1 MQEQIPDGPT
11 VLIDRLSG
19 LVLLAA
25 AILVFL
31 AETVGGAVYSL
42 TAGGAIVCY
51 LALVTPGARWSRQV
65 FVATGAALFA
75 IAILTRPDWP
85 AMTARALASASFV
98 AAFFIAVGW
107 LRNAA
112 GTSPTI
118 ERGGR
123 FLAEQPPGRRYFTL
137 TIGGQLFSLVLLYGA
152 ISLLGSLAE
161 SSARREPNA
170 EIRAIRTR
178 RMLLAI
184 QRGLV
189 ATLCWS
195 PLTFSMAV
203 STSLVPGSSWTGAVG
218 PCLVS
223 GLILAG
229 LGWSLDT
236 IFKPKLSG
244 PRPPPQRPDGSW
256 GDLRPLLLLLVLLL
270 GGVGAL
276 QAMTGLRVVYVVMVL
291 VPVLSLAWI
300 ALQWRGE
307 PGGPLIHAGRR
318 AAGYITGDL
327 AGYRGELV
335 LLVMAGFIGTL
346 GSGLLA
352 PLVGQ
357 AGIDLAAIPAWAL
370 LVGLVW
376 VVPVAGQ
383 LGMNPILSVSLL
395 APLLPHADALGISP
409 NAIILALTGGW
420 ALSGASSPFTA
431 TTLLVGAL
439 GRVSALHVGWKWN
452 GAFTL
457 IGGLLLSLWVAFAT
471 GL

>member
-1 MQEQIPDGPT
+1 
-11 VLIDRLSG
+11 LIDRLSG
-19 LVLLAA
+19 LLLFAT

-31 AETVGGAVYSL
+31 AEATGGHAFSLAAGAAVVLY
-42 TAGGAIVCY
+42 V
-51 LALVTPGARWSRQV
+51 ALVTPVVRWSRQV
-65 FVATGAALFA
+65 FVATGVALVAAA
-75 IAILTRPDWP
+75 ALTRPDWP
-85 AMTARALASASFV
+85 ALAARGLASASFV

-112 GTSPTI
+112 GTSAVI
-118 ERGGR
+118 ERSGR
-123 FLAEQPPGRRYFTL
+123 FLAEQPPGRRYLALTL
-137 TIGGQLFSLVLLYGA
+137 GGQLFGLVLLYGA

-161 SSARREPNA
+161 SSARREANA

-178 RMLLAI
+178 RMLLAV
-184 QRGLV
+184 QRGFV

-203 STSLVPGSSWTGAVG
+203 STSIVPGSSWTGAVAM
-218 PCLVS
+218 CAVS
-223 GLILAG
+223 GLIVAV
-229 LGWSLDT
+229 LGWGLDT
-236 IFKPKLSG
+236 IFKPRLSG
-244 PRPPPQRPDGSW
+244 PRPPQRPPEGSW
-256 GDLRPLLLLLVLLL
+256 WELWPLLHLLALLM

-276 QAMTGLRVVYVVMVL
+276 QAATGLRAVYVVMVF
-291 VPVLSLAWI
+291 VPALSLAWI

-307 PGGPLIHAGRR
+307 RGGPLAHAGRR
-318 AAGYITGDL
+318 AVGYVITDL
-327 AGYRGELV
+327 AGYRSEIV

-352 PLVGQ
+352 PLVAG

-376 VVPVAGQ
+376 LVPITGQ

-395 APLLPHADALGISP
+395 APLLPHAADLGVSP
-409 NAIILALTGGW
+409 NAIILAITAGW

-452 GAFTL
+452 GAYTL
-457 IGGLLLSLWVAFAT
+457 LGGLLLSLWVAVASR
-471 GL
+471 L

>member
-1 MQEQIPDGPT
+1 
-11 VLIDRLSG
+11 LIDRLSG
-19 LVLLAA
+19 LLLFAT

-31 AETVGGAVYSL
+31 AEATGGHAFSLAAGAAVVLY
-42 TAGGAIVCY
+42 V
-51 LALVTPGARWSRQV
+51 ALVTPVVRWSRQV
-65 FVATGAALFA
+65 FVATGVALVAAA
-75 IAILTRPDWP
+75 ALTRPDWP
-85 AMTARALASASFV
+85 ALAARGLASASFV

-112 GTSPTI
+112 GTSAVI
-118 ERGGR
+118 ERSGR
-123 FLAEQPPGRRYFTL
+123 FLAEQPPGRRYLALTL
-137 TIGGQLFSLVLLYGA
+137 GGQLFGLVLLYGA

-161 SSARREPNA
+161 SSARREANA

-178 RMLLAI
+178 RMLLAV
-184 QRGLV
+184 QRGFV

-203 STSLVPGSSWTGAVG
+203 STSIVPGSSWTGAVG
-218 PCLVS
+218 MCAVS
-223 GLILAG
+223 GLIVAV
-229 LGWSLDT
+229 LGWGLDT
-236 IFKPKLSG
+236 IFKPRLSG
-244 PRPPPQRPDGSW
+244 PRPPQRPPEGSW
-256 GDLRPLLLLLVLLL
+256 WELWPLLLLLALLM

-276 QAMTGLRVVYVVMVL
+276 QAATGLRAVYVVMVF
-291 VPVLSLAWI
+291 VPALSLAWI

-307 PGGPLIHAGRR
+307 RGGPLAHAGRR
-318 AAGYITGDL
+318 AVGYVITDL
-327 AGYRGELV
+327 AGYRSEIV

-352 PLVGQ
+352 PLVAG

-376 VVPVAGQ
+376 LVPITGQ

-395 APLLPHADALGISP
+395 APLLPHAADLGVSP
-409 NAIILALTGGW
+409 NAIILAITAGW

-452 GAFTL
+452 GAYTL
-457 IGGLLLSLWVAFAT
+457 LGGLLLSLWVAVASH
-471 GL
+471 L

>member
-1 MQEQIPDGPT
+1 MPDGPT
-11 VLIDRLSG
+11 ALIDRLSG
-19 LVLLAA
+19 SLLVATL
-25 AILVFL
+25 ILVFL
-31 AETVGGAVYSL
+31 DEVLGGPVYSL
-42 TAGGAIVCY
+42 AAGAAVVLY
-51 LALVTPGARWSRQV
+51 LALVSPGLHWSRQL

-75 IAILTRPDWP
+75 TAALTRPDWP
-85 AMTARALASASFV
+85 AMTGRALASASFV

-112 GTSPTI
+112 GTSRVI
-118 ERGGR
+118 ERSGR
-123 FLAEQPPGRRYFTL
+123 FLAEQPPGRRYLAL
-137 TIGGQLFSLVLLYGA
+137 TVGGQLFGLVLLYGA
-152 ISLLGSLAE
+152 ISLLGGLAE

-178 RMLLAI
+178 RMLLAV
-184 QRGLV
+184 QRGFV
-189 ATLCWS
+189 TTLCWS

-218 PCLVS
+218 LCVVS
-223 GLILAG
+223 GVILGG
-229 LGWSLDT
+229 LGWGMDT
-236 IFKPKLSG
+236 LFKPKLSG
-244 PRPPPQRPDGSW
+244 PRPPPRPPEGSW
-256 GDLRPLLLLLVLLL
+256 ADLLPLLLLLALLM

-276 QAMTGLRVVYVVMVL
+276 QAATGLRVVYAVMVL
-291 VPVLSLAWI
+291 VPGLSLAWI
-300 ALQWRGE
+300 ALQWRGK
-307 PGGPLIHAGRR
+307 PGGPLVHAGRR
-318 AAGYITGDL
+318 AAGYVAGDL
-327 AGYRGELV
+327 AGYRSEIV

-352 PLVGQ
+352 PLV
-357 AGIDLAAIPAWAL
+357 AGASIDLTAIPAWLL

-376 VVPVAGQ
+376 VVPVTGQ

-409 NAIILALTGGW
+409 NAIILAITAGW

-439 GRVSALHVGWKWN
+439 GRVRALHVGWKWN

-457 IGGLLLSLWVAFAT
+457 IGGLLLSLWVAFAA